1 MENDINNLNICMNG
15 LKKDLEYIKE
25 SMLDYHSSNKEEH
38 EKIIVSLDRVI
49 ENSNKKYAGK
59 WTEKVIV
66 WLGIGVGGAL
76 VAKFMNLI

>member
-1 MENDINNLNICMNG
+1 MQEDINNLKICMNG
-15 LKKDLEYIKE
+15 MKKDLEYIKK

-38 EKIIVSLDRVI
+38 EKIIESLDRVI